1 MAEVIPP
8 ERKEMMRMNKKNHA
22 AAAKRAAGR
31 KKDGFSKND
40 FKKNP
45 FVNLKE
51 DPERNR
57 AGENRTKHMER
68 KEAEQIAE
76 MIGSVLEGIFGGNKD
91 GGMHPM
97 VGVIELDPENM
108 LSMEIRDLE
117 NQTEKY
123 RREIAEKR
131 RKIIGKSRE
140 ISGRIREQKEKE
152 PAMPHWDGCG
162 DEVFLEMLMDLNF
175 MAEMILE
182 ADHLMRMV
190 SEEGVDPENARCVT
204 YLSVR
209 DAGEIMEKWDKY
221 RRCEI

>member
-51 DPERNR
+51 DSERNR

-117 NQTEKY
+117 DQTEKC

-131 RKIIGKSRE
+131 RKLIGKSKE

-162 DEVFLEMLMDLNF
+162 EEVFLEMLMDLNF
-175 MAEMILE
+175 MAEMIME

>member
-1 MAEVIPP
+1 
-8 ERKEMMRMNKKNHA
+8 MRMNKKNHA
-22 AAAKRAAGR
+22 AAARKPAGK
-31 KKDGFSKND
+31 KKDRTAGND

-45 FVNLKE
+45 FINLKE

-57 AGENRTKHMER
+57 PEENRTKQMER

-97 VGVIELDPENM
+97 VGVIELEPENM

-117 NQTEKY
+117 DQTEKY

-131 RKIIGKSRE
+131 RKLIGKSKE
-140 ISGRIREQKEKE
+140 VSGRIREQKEKE
-152 PAMPHWDGCG
+152 PPMPYWDGCG
-162 DEVFLEMLMDLNF
+162 EEVFLEMLMDLNF

>member
-1 MAEVIPP
+1 
-8 ERKEMMRMNKKNHA
+8 MRMNKKNHA
-22 AAAKRAAGR
+22 AAARKPAGK
-31 KKDGFSKND
+31 KKDRTAGND

-45 FVNLKE
+45 FINLKE

-57 AGENRTKHMER
+57 PEENRTKQTER

-97 VGVIELDPENM
+97 VGVIELEPENM

-117 NQTEKY
+117 DQTEKY

-131 RKIIGKSRE
+131 RKLIGKSKE

-152 PAMPHWDGCG
+152 TPMPHWDGCG
-162 DEVFLEMLMDLNF
+162 EEVFLEMLMDLNF

>member
-1 MAEVIPP
+1 
-8 ERKEMMRMNKKNHA
+8 MRMNKKNRA
-22 AAAKRAAGR
+22 AAAKRPAG
-31 KKDGFSKND
+31 KKKNRIAGND

-45 FVNLKE
+45 FINLKE

-57 AGENRTKHMER
+57 PEENRTKQMER

-97 VGVIELDPENM
+97 VGVIELDPEDM

-117 NQTEKY
+117 DQTEKY

-131 RKIIGKSRE
+131 RKLIGKSKE
-140 ISGRIREQKEKE
+140 ITGRIREQKEKE
-152 PAMPHWDGCG
+152 SAMPPWEGCG
-162 DEVFLEMLMDLNF
+162 EEVFLEMLMDLNF
-175 MAEMILE
+175 MAEMIME

>member
-1 MAEVIPP
+1 
-8 ERKEMMRMNKKNHA
+8 MRMNKKNRA
-22 AAAKRAAGR
+22 AAARRMAGK
-31 KKDGFSKND
+31 KKDRTAGSD

-45 FVNLKE
+45 FINLKE
-51 DPERNR
+51 DSERNR
-57 AGENRTKHMER
+57 QEENRTKQMER

-117 NQTEKY
+117 DQTEKY

-131 RKIIGKSRE
+131 RKLIGKSKE
-140 ISGRIREQKEKE
+140 VSGRIREQKEKE

-162 DEVFLEMLMDLNF
+162 EEVFLEMLMDLNF

-190 SEEGVDPENARCVT
+190 SEEGVDPENARCCT

>member
-1 MAEVIPP
+1 
-8 ERKEMMRMNKKNHA
+8 MRMNKKNHA
-22 AAAKRAAGR
+22 AAARKPAGK
-31 KKDGFSKND
+31 KKDRTAGND

-45 FVNLKE
+45 FINLKE

-57 AGENRTKHMER
+57 PEENRTKQTER

-97 VGVIELDPENM
+97 VGVIELDPEDM

-117 NQTEKY
+117 DQTEKY

-131 RKIIGKSRE
+131 RKLIGKSRE
-140 ISGRIREQKEKE
+140 ISGRIWEQKEKE

-162 DEVFLEMLMDLNF
+162 EEVFLEMLMDLNF

-182 ADHLMRMV
+182 ADHGQGDQAETEDQVQRQNV
-190 SEEGVDPENARCVT
+190 ESR
-204 YLSVR
+204 R
-209 DAGEIMEKWDKY
+209 DHGKMG
-221 RRCEI
+221 

>member
-1 MAEVIPP
+1 
-8 ERKEMMRMNKKNHA
+8 MRMNKKNRA
-22 AAAKRAAGR
+22 AAAKRPAGK
-31 KKDGFSKND
+31 KKDRTAGND

-45 FVNLKE
+45 FINLKE

-57 AGENRTKHMER
+57 PEENRTKQMER

-117 NQTEKY
+117 DQTEKC

-131 RKIIGKSRE
+131 RKLIGKSKE

-162 DEVFLEMLMDLNF
+162 EEVFLEMLMDLNF
-175 MAEMILE
+175 MAEMIME

-190 SEEGVDPENARCVT
+190 SEEGVDPENARCIT

>member
-1 MAEVIPP
+1 
-8 ERKEMMRMNKKNHA
+8 MRMNKKNRA
-22 AAAKRAAGR
+22 AAAKRPAGK
-31 KKDGFSKND
+31 KKDRTAGND

-45 FVNLKE
+45 FINLKE

-57 AGENRTKHMER
+57 PEENRTKQMER

-97 VGVIELDPENM
+97 VGVIELDPEDM

-117 NQTEKY
+117 DRTEKC
-123 RREIAEKR
+123 REDIVEKR
-131 RKIIGKSRE
+131 RKVIEKSKEIAGK
-140 ISGRIREQKEKE
+140 IREQEGKDRALP
-152 PAMPHWDGCG
+152 PADGCG
-162 DEVFLEMLMDLNF
+162 EEVFLEMLGDLNF

-182 ADHLMRMV
+182 ADHLMKMV

>member
-1 MAEVIPP
+1 
-8 ERKEMMRMNKKNHA
+8 MRMNKKNHT
-22 AAAKRAAGR
+22 AAAKRPAGK
-31 KKDGFSKND
+31 KKDRTAGND

-45 FVNLKE
+45 FINLKE

-57 AGENRTKHMER
+57 PEENRTKQMER

-131 RKIIGKSRE
+131 RKLIGKSKE
-140 ISGRIREQKEKE
+140 ITGRIREQKEKE
-152 PAMPHWDGCG
+152 SAMPPWEGCG
-162 DEVFLEMLMDLNF
+162 EEVFLEMLMDLNF

>member
-1 MAEVIPP
+1 
-8 ERKEMMRMNKKNHA
+8 MRMNKKNRA
-22 AAAKRAAGR
+22 AAARKPAGK
-31 KKDGFSKND
+31 KKDRTAGND

-45 FVNLKE
+45 FINLKE
-51 DPERNR
+51 YPERNR
-57 AGENRTKHMER
+57 PEENRTKQMER

-97 VGVIELDPENM
+97 VGVIELDPEDM

-117 NQTEKY
+117 DQTEKY

-131 RKIIGKSRE
+131 RKLIGKSKE

-152 PAMPHWDGCG
+152 PPMPHWDGCG
-162 DEVFLEMLMDLNF
+162 EEVFLEMLMDLNF

>member
-1 MAEVIPP
+1 
-8 ERKEMMRMNKKNHA
+8 MRMNKKNRA
-22 AAAKRAAGR
+22 AAAKRPAG
-31 KKDGFSKND
+31 KKKNRIAGND

-45 FVNLKE
+45 FINLKE

-57 AGENRTKHMER
+57 PEENRTKQMER

-97 VGVIELDPENM
+97 VGVIELDPEDM

-117 NQTEKY
+117 DQTEKY
-123 RREIAEKR
+123 CREIAEKR
-131 RKIIGKSRE
+131 RKLIGKSKE
-140 ISGRIREQKEKE
+140 ITGRIREQKEKE
-152 PAMPHWDGCG
+152 SAMPPWDGCG
-162 DEVFLEMLMDLNF
+162 EEVFLEMLMDLNF

>member
-1 MAEVIPP
+1 
-8 ERKEMMRMNKKNHA
+8 MRMNKKNRA
-22 AAAKRAAGR
+22 AAAKRPAG
-31 KKDGFSKND
+31 KKKNRIAGND

-45 FVNLKE
+45 FINLKE

-57 AGENRTKHMER
+57 PEENRTKQMER

-97 VGVIELDPENM
+97 VGVIELDPEDM

-131 RKIIGKSRE
+131 RKLIGKSRE
-140 ISGRIREQKEKE
+140 ISGRIWEQKEKE

-162 DEVFLEMLMDLNF
+162 EEVFLEMLMDLNF

>member
-1 MAEVIPP
+1 
-8 ERKEMMRMNKKNHA
+8 MRMNKKNRA
-22 AAAKRAAGR
+22 AAAKRPAGK
-31 KKDGFSKND
+31 KKDRTAGND

-45 FVNLKE
+45 FINLKE

-57 AGENRTKHMER
+57 PEENRTKQMER

-97 VGVIELDPENM
+97 VGVIELEPENM

-117 NQTEKY
+117 DQTEKY

-131 RKIIGKSRE
+131 RKLIGKSKE
-140 ISGRIREQKEKE
+140 VSGRIREQKEKE

-162 DEVFLEMLMDLNF
+162 EEVFLEMLMDLNF

-190 SEEGVDPENARCVT
+190 SEEDVDPENARCVT

>member
-1 MAEVIPP
+1 
-8 ERKEMMRMNKKNHA
+8 MRMNKKNRA
-22 AAAKRAAGR
+22 AAARRMAGK
-31 KKDGFSKND
+31 KKDRTAGSD

-45 FVNLKE
+45 FINLKE
-51 DPERNR
+51 DSERNR
-57 AGENRTKHMER
+57 QEENRTKQMER

-117 NQTEKY
+117 DQTEKY

-131 RKIIGKSRE
+131 RKLIGKSKE
-140 ISGRIREQKEKE
+140 VSGRIREQKEKE

-162 DEVFLEMLMDLNF
+162 EEVFLEMLMDLNF

-204 YLSVR
+204 YLRVR

>member
-1 MAEVIPP
+1 
-8 ERKEMMRMNKKNHA
+8 MRMNKKNHA
-22 AAAKRAAGR
+22 AAARKPAGK
-31 KKDGFSKND
+31 KKDRTAGND

-45 FVNLKE
+45 FINLKE

-57 AGENRTKHMER
+57 PEENRTKQMER

-97 VGVIELDPENM
+97 VGVIELDPEDM

-117 NQTEKY
+117 DQTEKY

-131 RKIIGKSRE
+131 RKLIGKSKE
-140 ISGRIREQKEKE
+140 VSGRIREQKEKE

-162 DEVFLEMLMDLNF
+162 EEVFLEMLMDLNF

-190 SEEGVDPENARCVT
+190 SEEDVDPENARCVT

>member
-1 MAEVIPP
+1 
-8 ERKEMMRMNKKNHA
+8 MRMNKKNHA
-22 AAAKRAAGR
+22 AAKRPAGK
-31 KKDGFSKND
+31 KKDRTAGND

-45 FVNLKE
+45 FIKLKE

-57 AGENRTKHMER
+57 PEENRTKQMER

-117 NQTEKY
+117 DQTEKY

-131 RKIIGKSRE
+131 RKLIGKSKE

-152 PAMPHWDGCG
+152 LAMPHWDGCG
-162 DEVFLEMLMDLNF
+162 EEVFLEMLMDLNF
-175 MAEMILE
+175 MAEMIME

>member
-1 MAEVIPP
+1 
-8 ERKEMMRMNKKNHA
+8 
-22 AAAKRAAGR
+22 
-31 KKDGFSKND
+31 
-40 FKKNP
+40 
-45 FVNLKE
+45 
-51 DPERNR
+51 
-57 AGENRTKHMER
+57 MER

-97 VGVIELDPENM
+97 VGVIDLEPENM

-117 NQTEKY
+117 DQTEKY

-131 RKIIGKSRE
+131 RKLIGKSRE

-162 DEVFLEMLMDLNF
+162 EEVFLEMLMDLNF